1 MKVKFFSGINLDSKI
16 EKIIEFI
23 SPITVTKEKINNSEM
38 LVYETLNPENNTM
51 IRLEILDENLTVFSG
66 ENTLFFELNKE
77 VDNVFFNNGSEVMVI
92 TFLKKFEHSSNLI
105 LLEYDLFLKGNNNN
119 NNNNNKIATY
129 ITNMELIND

>member
-23 SPITVTKEKINNSEM
+23 SPIIVTKEKINNSEM
-38 LVYETLNPENNTM
+38 LVYEILNPENNTM

-77 VDNVFFNNGSEVMVI
+77 VDNVFFNNGTEVMVS

-119 NNNNNKIATY
+119 NNKIATY